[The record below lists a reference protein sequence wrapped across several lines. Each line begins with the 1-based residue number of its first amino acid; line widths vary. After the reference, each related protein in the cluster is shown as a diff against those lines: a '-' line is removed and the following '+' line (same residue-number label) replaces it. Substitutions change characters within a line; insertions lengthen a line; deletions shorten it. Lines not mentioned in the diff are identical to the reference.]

1 MVNGNISIQEIGQLY
16 SQLNETY
23 DELEKGKI
31 IKELEEKITIY
42 YKEITRTGINKEV
55 ESKIEEFREHINLR
69 YNPIM
74 NVCRN
79 VLAFNN
85 EKEMLIRDL
94 RLKFEEVYYR
104 FLKNKKLFTINQKR
118 FSNNNSHSEVNIK
131 REDSSKIKTDA
142 LNLPLKENTIET
154 AGRLTINNSEYTN

>member
-1 MVNGNISIQEIGQLY
+1 MVNGNVSIQEIGQLY
-16 SQLNETY
+16 TQLNETY
-23 DELEKGKI
+23 EENEKQKI
-31 IKELEEKITIY
+31 IKELEEKITVY
-42 YKEITRTGINKEV
+42 SKEITRTGTNKEV
-55 ESKIEEFREHINLR
+55 ETKIKEFREHINLR

-74 NVCRN
+74 SMCRN

-94 RLKFEEVYYR
+94 RLKYEEVYYR

-131 REDSSKIKTDA
+131 REDSSKVKADA
-142 LNLPLKENTIET
+142 LNLPLKEDTIET
-154 AGRLTINNSEYTN
+154 TGRLTINNSEYTN